1 MNEITVNGITLKQG
15 GYVLALVDI
24 TVNGVTISGVRI
36 VQETGRRAY
45 VQPPQLV
52 TTWTDNKTIIRSFPV
67 RWEKE
72 QHKEIQTACM
82 AAYRQAKAVQL

>member
-1 MNEITVNGITLKQG
+1 MNEITVNGVALKQG
-15 GYVLALVDI
+15 GYVLALLNI
-24 TVNGVTISGVRI
+24 TVNGVTIDGVRI

-45 VQPPQLV
+45 VQPPLLV
-52 TTWTDNKTIIRSFPV
+52 TTYTDGKTLIRSFPV

-82 AAYRQAKAVQL
+82 AAYRQAKAVKL